1 MSLVAFEGGS
11 IDAGSLIPENS
22 PTSISSRGD
31 VGVTNMSRQHK
42 GLIGVRLKDDE
53 AYGPTGEEFD
63 GTNVIGKIDLD
74 KVKIDFNNEKSI
86 YIKEIKE

>member
-1 MSLVAFEGGS
+1 M
-11 IDAGSLIPENS
+11 
-22 PTSISSRGD
+22 
-31 VGVTNMSRQHK
+31 MKH
-42 GLIGVRLKDDE
+42 
-53 AYGPTGEEFD
+53 GPTGEEFD